1 VSREALLLL
10 LLNFLFVGALPR
22 IFFRKGGL
30 QLMWWI
36 TALPLFLSP
45 VVAVLVFLGV
55 LQTPWPDEA
64 ARRYLSLAAVALS
77 ACSIALIALTIG
89 SNRVPLAL
97 WHQKDDAPQNIV
109 TFGAYR
115 RIRHPFYASFL
126 LALTAAVLLAPH
138 ILTAL
143 ALLYGFTILN
153 YTAAREEARLSQST
167 FGEEYRQYMTR
178 SGRFFPK
185 WKRNA

>member
-1 VSREALLLL
+1 MSREALLLL

-30 QLMWWI
+30 KLMWWI
-36 TALPLFLSP
+36 TAAPLFLSP
-45 VVAVLVFLGV
+45 VVAVLIFLGV
-55 LQTPWPDEA
+55 LESRWPDDEI
-64 ARRYLSLAAVALS
+64 RRYLSLAAVALN
-77 ACSIALIALTIG
+77 AGSIALIALTIG

-115 RIRHPFYASFL
+115 HVRHPFYVSFL
-126 LALTAAVLLAPH
+126 LALAAAALLAPH

-143 ALLYGFTILN
+143 ALLYGITVLN
-153 YTAAREEARLSQST
+153 LTAAREEARLSQST

-185 WKRNA
+185 WKRDA